1 MKARL
6 ASALAAA
13 LVTTALA
20 PAMAAPAPVPAAVPT
35 ASAVAARPAAG
46 ESIYFVLPDRFANG
60 DTANDAGGIAG
71 GRLQSGF
78 DPADKGFYHGGDI
91 KGLIA
96 KLDYIKGMGFTA
108 LWVGPIFKN
117 KAVQGAPGQE
127 SAGYHGYWITDFTQV
142 DPHFG
147 TNAEFAAL
155 VNAAHARGLKVY
167 MDIVVNHT
175 ADVIQ
180 YREVPAGAAAPYRDK
195 ANYPYSRK
203 GGLAGPAIN
212 PGFAGDSDS
221 SPANFKAL
229 TDPSYAYTP
238 FIPKGEEHVKVPDWL
253 NDPIYYHN
261 RGDSTFSGENSRFGD
276 FGGLDDVFTENPRVR
291 AGMIAIYGDWIRKFH
306 VDGYR
311 IDTARHVDP
320 GFWQVFIPAMEAVA
334 RGEGIPNF
342 TIFGEVAR
350 ENPDNGYIARFTRR
364 DGYPHVLDFAFHAA
378 VRAVLAQDKGTDVL
392 ADLFDGDVLYQGGDK
407 AALAQPTFIDNHDIG
422 RFAWLVEHDRPG
434 IGQDELLAR
443 TALAHTMLLT
453 LRGSPV
459 VYYGD
464 EQGMIGHGNDQA
476 ARQDM
481 FASKVASYNDQ
492 PLLGTTRTTAQ
503 DNFNPAHPLYT
514 LIARLNALRA
524 AHPALARGAQ
534 LTRSYGEKP
543 GLFSVSR
550 FDPVTGA
557 EYLIAFNTSG
567 QPIKAAS
574 TIGTSARRLES
585 LLGQC
590 PAMVAAPGSIVL
602 DLPAYGSAVCRVLSS
617 SSPKQ
622 GQ

>member
-1 MKARL
+1 MILRRRA
-6 ASALAAA
+6 AALAAA
-13 LVTTALA
+13 LAASALA
-20 PAMAAPAPVPAAVPT
+20 PAHAAPAP
-35 ASAVAARPAAG
+35 SAVAARPAAG

-60 DTANDAGGIAG
+60 DNANDTGGLKG
-71 GRLQSGF
+71 GRLQTGF

-96 KLDYIKGMGFTA
+96 RLDYIKGMGFTA
-108 LWVGPIFKN
+108 VWVGPVFKN

-155 VNAAHARGLKVY
+155 VTAAHARGLKVY

-180 YREVPAGAAAPYRDK
+180 YREAPAGTAAPYRDK
-195 ANYPYSRK
+195 ASYPYSRK
-203 GGLAGPAIN
+203 GGLSGPAIN
-212 PGFAGDSDS
+212 QGFAGDEDS
-221 SPANFKAL
+221 SEANFARL
-229 TDPSYAYTP
+229 TDPGYAYTP
-238 FIPKGEEHVKVPDWL
+238 FIPKGEEHAKVPDWL
-253 NDPIYYHN
+253 NDVRYYHN

-276 FGGLDDVFTENPRVR
+276 FVGLDDVFTEHPRVR
-291 AGMIAIYGDWIRKFH
+291 AGMIAIYADWIRKFH
-306 VDGYR
+306 VDGFR

-320 GFWQVFIPAMEAVA
+320 GFWQAFIPAMQQVA
-334 RGEGIPNF
+334 KAQGIPHF
-342 TIFGEVAR
+342 AIFGEVAR

-364 DGYPHVLDFAFHAA
+364 DGYPNVLDFAFHAA
-378 VRAVLAQDKGTDVL
+378 VRAVLAQGKGTDVL
-392 ADLFDGDVLYQGGDK
+392 ADLFDGDVLYQGGDA
-407 AALAQPTFIDNHDIG
+407 AALAQPTFIDNHDVG
-422 RFAWLVEHDRPG
+422 RFAWLVEHDMPG

-481 FASKVASYNDQ
+481 FASKVPSYNDQ
-492 PLLGTTRTTAQ
+492 PLLGTTRTTTQ
-503 DNFNPAHPLYT
+503 DNFSPDHPLYQ
-514 LIARLNALRA
+514 LIARLNGLRA
-524 AHPALARGAQ
+524 AHPALARGRQ
-534 LTRSYGEKP
+534 VTRSYGEKP

-550 FDPVTGA
+550 FDPVTGG

-567 QPIKAAS
+567 QPIKVAS
-574 TIGTSARRLES
+574 TIGTSAKDLQS

-590 PAMVAAPGSIVL
+590 PAHVAAPGSVVL
-602 DLPAYGSAVCRVLSS
+602 DLPAYGSAVCRVLPT

>member
-20 PAMAAPAPVPAAVPT
+20 PAMAAPAPVPA

-155 VNAAHARGLKVY
+155 VNAAHAHGLKVY

-180 YREVPAGAAAPYRDK
+180 YREVPPGTAAPYRDK

-238 FIPKGEEHVKVPDWL
+238 FIPKGDEHVKVPDWL

-276 FGGLDDVFTENPRVR
+276 FSGLDDVFTENPRVR

-334 RGEGIPNF
+334 RGQGIPNF

-392 ADLFDGDVLYQGGDK
+392 ADLFDGDVLYEGGDK

-492 PLLGTTRTTAQ
+492 PLLSTTRTTAQ

-574 TIGTSARRLES
+574 TIGTSAQRLES

>member
-1 MKARL
+1 MILRRCAIFAALL
-6 ASALAAA
+6 ASAP
-13 LVTTALA
+13 ALA
-20 PAMAAPAPVPAAVPT
+20 TPAP
-35 ASAVAARPAAG
+35 AARPAGG

-60 DTANDAGGIAG
+60 DAGNDTGGLTG
-71 GRLQSGF
+71 GRLQTGF

-91 KGLIA
+91 KGLIGQ
-96 KLDYIKGMGFTA
+96 LDYIKGMGFTA
-108 LWVGPIFKN
+108 VWVGPVFKN

-155 VNAAHARGLKVY
+155 VGAAHARGLKVY

-180 YREVPAGAAAPYRDK
+180 YREVPAGTAAPYRDR
-195 ANYPYSRK
+195 ANYPYGRK
-203 GGLAGPAIN
+203 GGLGGPAIN
-212 PGFAGDSDS
+212 AGFAGDEDS
-221 SPANFKAL
+221 REANFARL
-229 TDPSYAYTP
+229 TDPAYAYTP
-238 FIPKGEEHVKVPDWL
+238 YIPKGEERAKVPDWL
-253 NDPIYYHN
+253 NDVRYYHN

-276 FGGLDDVFTENPRVR
+276 FSGLDDVFTENPRVR
-291 AGMIAIYGDWIRKFH
+291 AGMIAIYADWIRQFH
-306 VDGYR
+306 VDGFR

-320 GFWQVFIPAMEAVA
+320 GFWQAFIPAMQRVA
-334 RGEGIPNF
+334 KAQGIPHF
-342 TIFGEVAR
+342 AIFGEVAR

-364 DGYPHVLDFAFHAA
+364 DGYPNVLDFAFHAA

-392 ADLFDGDVLYQGGDK
+392 ADLFDGDVLYQGGEK
-407 AALAQPTFIDNHDIG
+407 AALAQPTFIDNHDVG
-422 RFAWLVEHDRPG
+422 RFAWLVAHDRPAV
-434 IGQDELLAR
+434 GQDELLAR

-464 EQGMIGHGNDQA
+464 EQGMVGHGNDQA

-481 FASKVASYNDQ
+481 FASKVPSYNDQ

-503 DNFNPAHPLYT
+503 DNFNPDHPLYR

-524 AHPALARGAQ
+524 AHPALARGRQ
-534 LTRSYGEKP
+534 VTRSYGEKP

-550 FDPVTGA
+550 FDPVTNA

-567 QPIKAAS
+567 QPIKVAS
-574 TIGTSARRLES
+574 TIGTAAQDLQS

-590 PAMVAAPGSIVL
+590 PAHVAAPGTVVL
-602 DLPAYGSAVCRVLSS
+602 DLPAYGSAVCRVLPPFS
-617 SSPKQ
+617 KQ